1 VNTHMRDD
9 VIVVGAGVAGLAAAD
24 CLADAG
30 RRVTLLEARDR
41 LGGRIHTVF
50 DPVFHHPTELG
61 AEFVQG
67 EPPEFLRTIEALGLE
82 LQEVPLWRREARQRS
97 ERPLPEVEALVD
109 RLLALRSPDLDDV
122 PVSRLIRQRAAAH
135 FSSDELEALTAY
147 LESFHGADL
156 DRFGTAALA
165 ENQAAQTLDGDRV
178 FRMVGGYGELVS
190 RMTARLD
197 SNQIQV
203 RTQTM
208 VTRLRWQPGQVEV
221 EARTPD
227 GNMVDFTGSQAI
239 LTEPLGTLKAGG
251 SAKGAVLIDPEP
263 TGWEKALAS
272 LEMGA
277 AQRIEL
283 QFETAWWREGDRP
296 APSFVRGRNEPFP
309 VWWTTTPPELPFLT
323 GWAGG
328 PRAKALAGRSPAELV
343 RLALQSASSI
353 FGHSAEDL
361 DRRLRAAY
369 SHDWLSDPFS
379 RGAYSYGGVGAA
391 AAREVLR
398 TPVAGTLFL
407 SGEALAPPGRNATV
421 PGALAS
427 GFRTAA
433 ALLGPVRSGT
443 P

>member
-1 VNTHMRDD
+1 MRDD

-24 CLADAG
+24 CLAEAG
-30 RRVTLLEARDR
+30 CRVTLLEARPR

-50 DPVFHHPTELG
+50 DPVFHHPIELG

-67 EPPEFLRTIEALGLE
+67 EPPEFLRAIEALGLE
-82 LQEVPLWRREARQRS
+82 LQEVPEWRQRTREGM
-97 ERPLPEVEALVD
+97 ERSFPEVAALVD
-109 RLLALRSPDLDDV
+109 RLLALRSPDLEDV
-122 PVSRLIRQRAAAH
+122 PVSQLIRQRATAH
-135 FSSDELEALTAY
+135 FTSDELEALTAY

-165 ENQAAQTLDGDRV
+165 ENQATQTMDGDRV
-178 FRMVGGYGELVS
+178 FRVAGGYRELVS

-197 SNQIQV
+197 SNLTQV
-203 RTQTM
+203 HTDTM
-208 VTRLRWQPGQVEV
+208 VTRLHWQPGQVEV
-221 EARTPD
+221 EARTRGGD
-227 GNMVDFTGSQAI
+227 LVEFTASQAI
-239 LTEPLGTLKAGG
+239 LTEPLGTLKAG
-251 SAKGAVLIDPEP
+251 SIAKGGVLVDPEP

-277 AQRIEL
+277 AQRIDL
-283 QFETAWWREGDRP
+283 QFETAWWMEGVRP
-296 APSFVRGRNEPFP
+296 APSFVRGRNEPIS
-309 VWWTTTPPELPFLT
+309 VWWTATPPELPVLT

-328 PRAKALAGRSPAELV
+328 PRAKALAGRSHDDLV

-353 FGHSAEDL
+353 FGHSVENL
-361 DRRLRAAY
+361 ERELRAAY
-369 SHDWLSDPFS
+369 SHDWLSDAFS

-407 SGEALAPPGRNATV
+407 SGEALAPQGRNATV

-427 GFRTAA
+427 GLRTAA
-433 ALLGPVRSGT
+433 LVLEPEPTLRH
-443 P
+443 